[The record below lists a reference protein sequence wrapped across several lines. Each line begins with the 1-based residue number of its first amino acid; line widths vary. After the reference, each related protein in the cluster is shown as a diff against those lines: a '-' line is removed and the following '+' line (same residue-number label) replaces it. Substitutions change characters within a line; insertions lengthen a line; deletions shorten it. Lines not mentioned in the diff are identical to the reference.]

1 MKLIHV
7 ILILMFSIIKLSMP
21 ICVTKLQKCSIY
33 YNMKSSETNLNYN
46 VTSFGATN
54 DINECCE
61 NCINSKDEC
70 SLFAYFDD
78 LKYCLLLTKI
88 IFSDIIGSL
97 VENQGTNFGFSN

>member
-7 ILILMFSIIKLSMP
+7 ILILMFSIIQLSMP
-21 ICVTKLQKCSIY
+21 ICVSKLQKCSIY
-33 YNMKSSETNLNYN
+33 YNMKSIETNLNYN
-46 VTSFGATN
+46 VTSFGPTN

-78 LKYCLLLTKI
+78 SKYCLLFTEI
-88 IFSDIIGSL
+88 IFSDIIESL